1 MHDIFVIIFEVLC
14 MFIFA
19 LLAFYALICFALGL
33 NECFK
38 CIYDTIENCVENCFN
53 KPEPKTNGVCTICL
67 EDVRSFPLECGHVF
81 HNKCILKWLKDND
94 TCPNCRMELV

>member
-1 MHDIFVIIFEVLC
+1 MHEILIVLEVLC

-19 LLAFYALICFALGL
+19 LLGFYTLICFAVGL

-38 CIYDTIENCVENCFN
+38 CIYYNVLDCVEFCSK
-53 KPEPKTNGVCTICL
+53 KPEPKIKGVCTICL
-67 EDVRSFPLECGHVF
+67 EEVRSVPLECGHVF
-81 HNKCILKWLKDND
+81 HNKCILKWLQDND